1 MEEVEMEEVEME
13 EVEMEEV
20 DGMQEGSMVLLRRNG
35 RRSLRSPHHFLPRC
49 LETWGLAVESLA
61 VRRHADLA
69 V

>member
-1 MEEVEMEEVEME
+1 VEVDGVVVEM
-13 EVEMEEV
+13 VEMEEV

-35 RRSLRSPHHFLPRC
+35 CRSLRSPHHFLPRC
-49 LETWGLAVESLA
+49 LETWGLTVESLA